1 MYEKFVENPKFR
13 LEDLETAECPLPGK
27 DYELVPIKVGPDH
40 SYRLVKILFFHFNF
54 IFWK

>member
-1 MYEKFVENPKFR
+1 MYEKFVENPKLR